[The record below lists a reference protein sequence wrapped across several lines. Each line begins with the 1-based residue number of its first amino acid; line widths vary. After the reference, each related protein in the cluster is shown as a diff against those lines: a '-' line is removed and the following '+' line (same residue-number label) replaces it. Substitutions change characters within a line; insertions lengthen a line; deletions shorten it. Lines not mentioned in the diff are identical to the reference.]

1 MTQETKTRYEVIKE
15 AFEARKDVETD
26 RIFDALL
33 EEGVKNGSYETI
45 AIVETLDEA
54 RQIMADN
61 PTTVK
66 KESAFATWVQSA
78 YIIYAE
84 EQEWNEDDGEW
95 IPTGCYESAPIVD

>member
-1 MTQETKTRYEVIKE
+1 MTQEIKTRYEIIKE
-15 AFEARKDVETD
+15 LFEAKKDVETD

-54 RQIMADN
+54 RQIMANN

-66 KESAFATWVQSA
+66 KESTFATWVQSA
-78 YIIYAE
+78 YITYAE

-95 IPTGCYESAPIVD
+95 IPTGCYESAPIR